1 MKETQRLIQLF
12 EKGYNGSPWID
23 VNLVDVLQ
31 NITPEQAIKKL
42 YPNANSIWEIT
53 NHIISWRENVL
64 QRVQGV
70 EINTPLHNYFVPL
83 QKGDMTWKQTLKK
96 LEASQKEWI
105 HFLKNLK
112 ENEFETIYK
121 PNGMSYYEHIQGI
134 LQHDVYHLGQ
144 IVMLSRLI
152 EMDANGE

>member
-1 MKETQRLIQLF
+1 MQEIQRLIQLF

-31 NITPEQAIKKL
+31 EVTPEQAIKKL
-42 YPNANSIWEIT
+42 YPDANSIWEIT

-70 EINTPLHNYFVPL
+70 EVNTPYHNYFIPI
-83 QKGDMTWKQTLKK
+83 QKGASTWHQTLKK

-105 HFLKNLK
+105 SFLKKMK
-112 ENEFETIYK
+112 ESDLDKLYK
-121 PNGMSYYEHIQGI
+121 PNKMNYYEHIQGI

-144 IVMLSRLI
+144 IVMLLRFI
-152 EMDANGE
+152 EMD